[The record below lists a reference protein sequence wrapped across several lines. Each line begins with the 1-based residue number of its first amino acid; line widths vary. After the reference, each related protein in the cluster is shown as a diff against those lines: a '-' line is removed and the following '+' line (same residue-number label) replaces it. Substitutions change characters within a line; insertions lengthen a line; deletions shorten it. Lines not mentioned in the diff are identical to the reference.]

1 MANDGDQLDDR
12 KTHGYQSQRKVRA
25 LGLCS
30 GGLDSMMSGLVLRQ
44 QGIEVEWVSFETPF
58 FNAAKARKAAD
69 MTGIPLTVRPI
80 YDVYIKM
87 LKNPPAGYGKYMNP
101 CMDCH
106 TLMFKLAGEMMPEG
120 NFDFLFSGEV
130 LGQRPMSQN
139 KQALGY
145 VAKHSGHKGYILR
158 PLSAQN
164 LPETI
169 PEKEGLVDR
178 EQLLDIAGRGRKRQ
192 MELAK
197 KFGITDYP
205 APAGGCLLT
214 DKNYSIRLREI
225 FEHQDTCTEEE
236 LHLLKYG
243 RHFRLNPE
251 NKLIVGRTEKD
262 NEQILKYHNPAT
274 DTVIDVKD
282 YASPIGLVPQ
292 NAPDKVVLLAA
303 SICTGYSK
311 APKLSPVDV
320 EIKTAQSKKVIQVIA
335 IQPDDVR
342 KLMIT

>member
-1 MANDGDQLDDR
+1 
-12 KTHGYQSQRKVRA
+12 
-25 LGLCS
+25 
-30 GGLDSMMSGLVLRQ
+30 MMSGLVLRE
-44 QGIEVEWVSFETPF
+44 QGIEGEWVSFETPF
-58 FNAAKARKAAD
+58 FNAAKARKASE

-80 YDVYIKM
+80 YNVYIKM

-106 TLMFKLAGEMMPEG
+106 TLMFKLAGEMMPAG

-139 KQALGY
+139 RQSLNY
-145 VAKHSGHKGYILR
+145 VAKHSGYKGYILR
-158 PLSAQN
+158 PLSAKNQ
-164 LPETI
+164 PETI

-192 MELAK
+192 MELAR
-197 KFGITDYP
+197 KFGITEYP

-214 DKNYSIRLREI
+214 DKHYSIRLRET
-225 FEHQDTCTEEE
+225 FEHQETCSENE
-236 LHLLKYG
+236 LYLLKYG
-243 RHFRLNPE
+243 RHYRLNPE

-262 NEQILKYHNPAT
+262 NEQILKYHNPT
-274 DTVIDVKD
+274 VDTVIDVQD
-282 YASPIGLVPQ
+282 YPSPIGLIPHG
-292 NAPDKVVLLAA
+292 APDDVVMLAA

-320 EIKTAQSKKVIQVIA
+320 VIKKGKNKKIVQVIA
-335 IQPDDVR
+335 IQPGDVR
-342 KLMIT
+342 KLMIR